1 MEEIFR
7 SLTAEKIQE
16 LLVICGISNCS
27 DEPIKQHILGISD
40 FIRQTRQ
47 QVGITDPPPLPTPTA
62 SPDPGAK
69 RGSYRFLPTPEKR
82 SRADY
87 TGLDAPSHKKKR
99 KNKVKAKDKTTLKEM
114 SQGMND
120 AALPPGG
127 MPTNSPS
134 TDKANTAMNL
144 PPAGAP
150 LTDLHNHQGGKAPH
164 RIVENIL
171 VNCIKLNDPLGRYG
185 HRSKQSIMVTKVVAI
200 QSFVDDIV
208 KLQYPDAVQLI
219 KQENAFSASKG
230 IQTRFNETVYWEII
244 KKGAELLDPKDLPT
258 SKGPLDEFT
267 MAEKVATERFMR
279 EAVPSFW
286 KRLFEMRNAGVDK
299 ILLYRTKEFDR
310 FCKSYSS
317 EAGASLVEM
326 ARNWE
331 EKYAFHIKQLEER
344 VAEESKG
351 DFTGRLWLNEPLVAD
366 KLSIPENAWN
376 SAINPWF
383 SSVEETVFQLS
394 GSHEPSAVTLG
405 GFFDLQPKAETMR
418 NKSIFVTLQ
427 HKDDVLLT
435 VCPIISVQEGDNL
448 GIFAGVIR
456 YSSEYNVV
464 YGIPAPEENLWLDY
478 STVTGA
484 LNFMKVSAPGGDSN
498 VRLQWELIDGRSE
511 GKAYLTWKVS
521 VVALRAIQPFEDIVR
536 AAPQKEQYLLHQSL
550 ACAKR
555 GYTKYR
561 SS

>member
-1 MEEIFR
+1 MDG
-7 SLTAEKIQE
+7 AA
-16 LLVICGISNCS
+16 
-27 DEPIKQHILGISD
+27 
-40 FIRQTRQ
+40 
-47 QVGITDPPPLPTPTA
+47 PPL
-62 SPDPGAK
+62 
-69 RGSYRFLPTPEKR
+69 E
-82 SRADY
+82 
-87 TGLDAPSHKKKR
+87 
-99 KNKVKAKDKTTLKEM
+99 
-114 SQGMND
+114 
-120 AALPPGG
+120 GG
-127 MPTNSPS
+127 MPTDSPLTDEANTSTNLPLAGTPS
-134 TDKANTAMNL
+134 TD
-144 PPAGAP
+144 
-150 LTDLHNHQGGKAPH
+150 LHTHQGEKAPH
-164 RIVENIL
+164 SVVENIL

-185 HRSKQSIMVTKVVAI
+185 HRSKQAIMATKVDAI
-200 QSFVDDIV
+200 QTFVADIV

-230 IQTRFNETVYWEII
+230 IQSRFNETVYWEII

-279 EAVPSFW
+279 EAGYGLSLANQRQCRLFW
-286 KRLFEMRNAGVDK
+286 KRLFEMRNAGVEK
-299 ILLYRTKEFDR
+299 ILLYRTKEFDH

-317 EAGASLVEM
+317 EAGASLIEM

-331 EKYAFHIKQLEER
+331 ERYAFHIKQLEER

-351 DFTGRLWLNEPLVAD
+351 DFTGSLWLNQPLVAD
-366 KLSIPENAWN
+366 RLSVPENAWN

-383 SSVEETVFQLS
+383 SSVEETVFQSS

-405 GFFDLQPKAETMR
+405 GFFDLQSKAETMR
-418 NKSIFVTLQ
+418 NKSIFVILQ
-427 HKDDVLLT
+427 PKDDVFLS
-435 VCPIISVQEGDNL
+435 VCSIISVQEGDTL
-448 GIFAGVIR
+448 GRFAGMIR
-456 YSSEYNVV
+456 YSSECSVL
-464 YGIPAPEENLWLDY
+464 YGIPGPEENLWLDY

-511 GKAYLTWKVS
+511 GQAHLMWKVS
-521 VVALRAIQPFEDIVR
+521 VVALRAIQPFEEIVR
-536 AAPQKEQYLLHQSL
+536 AAPQKEQYLLHQSP

>member
-47 QVGITDPPPLPTPTA
+47 QVGITDLPPLPTPKA
-62 SPDPGAK
+62 SPDPEAK

-82 SRADY
+82 SKADY
-87 TGLDAPSHKKKR
+87 TGLDAPSHKKK
-99 KNKVKAKDKTTLKEM
+99 KTNKVKAKDKTTLKEM

-120 AALPPGG
+120 AVPPLKGG
-127 MPTNSPS
+127 IPTDSPL
-134 TDKANTAMNL
+134 TDEANTAMNS
-144 PPAGAP
+144 PRAETP
-150 LTDLHNHQGGKAPH
+150 LTDLCTHQGGKAPH
-164 RIVENIL
+164 SIVENIL

-185 HRSKQSIMVTKVVAI
+185 HRSKQAIMTTKVEAI
-200 QSFVDDIV
+200 QSLVDDIV

-219 KQENAFSASKG
+219 KQENAFSASKS
-230 IQTRFNETVYWEII
+230 IQSRFNETVYWEII

-279 EAVPSFW
+279 EAGYGLSLANQRQCRLFW

-299 ILLYRTKEFDR
+299 ILLYRTKDFDR

-317 EAGASLVEM
+317 EAGASLVKM
-326 ARNWE
+326 IRDWE
-331 EKYAFHIKQLEER
+331 ERYAFHIKQLEER

-351 DFTGRLWLNEPLVAD
+351 DFTGRLWLSQPLVAD
-366 KLSIPENAWN
+366 RLSVSENAWN
-376 SAINPWF
+376 SAINLWS

-394 GSHEPSAVTLG
+394 GSHEPSAVALG

-427 HKDDVLLT
+427 LKDDVFLT
-435 VCPIISVQEGDNL
+435 ACPIISVQEGDTL
-448 GIFAGVIR
+448 GRFAGEIR
-456 YSSEYNVV
+456 YSSDYSAV
-464 YGIPAPEENLWLDY
+464 YGIPGPQENLWLDY
-478 STVTGA
+478 SMVTGL
-484 LNFMKVSAPGGDSN
+484 LNLMKVSAPGGDSN
-498 VRLQWELIDGRSE
+498 VRLQWELINGRSE
-511 GKAYLTWKVS
+511 
-521 VVALRAIQPFEDIVR
+521 
-536 AAPQKEQYLLHQSL
+536 
-550 ACAKR
+550 
-555 GYTKYR
+555 
-561 SS
+561 